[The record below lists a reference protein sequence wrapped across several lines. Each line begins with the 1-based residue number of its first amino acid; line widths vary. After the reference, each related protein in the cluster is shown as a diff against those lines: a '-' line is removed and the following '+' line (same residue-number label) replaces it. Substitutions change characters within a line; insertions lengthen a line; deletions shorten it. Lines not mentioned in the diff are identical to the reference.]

1 MITRTL
7 MALLVLTTLA
17 IVECSALLVIAK
29 RQERTLETLLKQSG
43 DMQKILARRLHETQC
58 QAGDRRNG
66 SGN

>member
-29 RQERTLETLLKQSG
+29 RQEMMLDELLKRSG
-43 DMQKILARRLHETQC
+43 GMQEILAQRLRETQC
-58 QAGDRRNG
+58 QAVGRQNG
-66 SGN
+66 NGN

>member
-7 MALLVLTTLA
+7 MALLVLMILL

-29 RQERTLETLLKQSG
+29 KQDATLETLLKQSG
-43 DMQKILARRLHETQC
+43 DMQEILAQRLHETHC
-58 QAGDRRNG
+58 QAGERQNG